1 MKSRLDLDKSGKIS
15 ALVIKLE
22 TDSIQPKIDKTQA
35 GRFDQIIQVDF
46 KLYFYPTKFFESSMG
61 WAKTQPD
68 SSCGQS

>member
-1 MKSRLDLDKSGKIS
+1 MKSRLDLDRSGKIS

-22 TDSIQPKIDKTQA
+22 TDSIQPKIDKTQV

-46 KLYFYPTKFFESSMG
+46 KLYLYPTKFFESSMG

-68 SSCGQS
+68 PSCGQS